1 MFVILCLYRYVYP
14 PGANVLN
21 LNLLRG
27 ALSYAVAVAAVA
39 IATLATLALRPWMGG
54 SASLL
59 FFPAVI
65 VPALYGGYGPAL
77 LSAVLSTASMAYFFI
92 SPIYTWDLG
101 IDDAIRLG
109 VFSGVAAISAWLS
122 ARRRLA
128 EDAQRKS
135 LRDLEGSLLTLQR
148 VSGWPA
154 PIGPD
159 MGATVRKMLAH
170 AASTLGAANAAVAW
184 EAEDE
189 PRVYIAST
197 TDKPGVVHEASTSAD
212 EWRGEFPPEIVRRI
226 GSEAPASAP
235 FETDQVAGR
244 VYFTGVEPSE
254 VDLTPVLT
262 LVAREVGNSLS
273 QMHLSERIREL
284 AVHEDRIRVS
294 RDLHDGVLQAL
305 TGVRLEL
312 QAIADTAGPLADRL
326 RALERALATEQREL
340 RLFID
345 ELRPAPHGIAEAD
358 PIAVR
363 LTEMC
368 ARFSAEWKIPV
379 TLRVMP
385 VDVALP
391 RTIEQALRLMIHEG
405 VSNALKHGHPSRV
418 SVDIET
424 NESQLKVI
432 IADDG
437 LGFPFRGRL
446 DHDELAGFTAGPA
459 SLRERVSALDGR
471 LSVESRPTGS
481 RVEFVIPVAG
491 HPADAG

>member
-1 MFVILCLYRYVYP
+1 M
-14 PGANVLN
+14 
-21 LNLLRG
+21 NLLRRG
-27 ALSYAVAVAAVA
+27 ASAYVLAVATVAF
-39 IATLATLALRPWMGG
+39 ATIATLALRPWMGG
-54 SASLL
+54 SVSLL

-65 VPALYGGYGPAL
+65 LPAMYGGYGPAL
-77 LSAVLSTASMAYFFI
+77 LSGVLASASMAYFFI
-92 SPIYTWDLG
+92 PPLYHFDLG
-101 IDDAIRLG
+101 IDDVIRLG
-109 VFSGVAAISAWLS
+109 VFSGVGAISAWLS
-122 ARRRLA
+122 ARRQLA
-128 EDAQRKS
+128 EDAQRRS
-135 LRDLEGSLLTLQR
+135 LRDLENNVLTLQR

-170 AASTLGAANAAVAW
+170 AASIVGAASAAVAW

-197 TDKPGVVHEASTSAD
+197 ADEPGVVHQAATAAG
-212 EWRGEFPPEIVRRI
+212 EWQGEFPPEIIRRI
-226 GSEAPASAP
+226 GSEAPVSAP

-244 VYFTGVEPSE
+244 VYFTGVGPSE
-254 VDLTPVLT
+254 GDLTPVLT

-305 TGVRLEL
+305 TGIRLEL
-312 QAIADTAGPLADRL
+312 QAMAESAGPLSDRL
-326 RALERALATEQREL
+326 RALERALAIEQREL

-358 PIAVR
+358 PVAVR

-368 ARFSAEWKIPV
+368 SRFSAEWKVPV
-379 TLRVMP
+379 TLRVTPM
-385 VDVALP
+385 DVALP

-418 SVDIET
+418 SVDVET
-424 NESQLKVI
+424 NESRLKVI
-432 IADDG
+432 IVDDG

>member
-1 MFVILCLYRYVYP
+1 MNSLRRRA
-14 PGANVLN
+14 GA
-21 LNLLRG
+21 
-27 ALSYAVAVAAVA
+27 YAVAVVAVA
-39 IATLATLALRPWMGG
+39 VATLATLAVRPWMGG
-54 SASLL
+54 SVSLL

-65 VPALYGGYGPAL
+65 VPAVYGGYGPAL
-77 LSAVLSTASMAYFFI
+77 LAAVLASASLPYFFVE
-92 SPIYTWDLG
+92 PLYTVDLG
-101 IDDAIRLG
+101 IDDLIRVV
-109 VFSGVAAISAWLS
+109 VFSGVGGISAWLS
-122 ARRRLA
+122 ARRQHA
-128 EDAQRKS
+128 EDAQRRS
-135 LRDLEGSLLTLQR
+135 LRELEGNLLTLQR
-148 VSGWPA
+148 VSGWPT

-159 MGATVRKMLAH
+159 TAASVRKMLAH
-170 AASTLGAANAAVAW
+170 AAAIVGATNAAIAW

-189 PRVYIAST
+189 PRLYIAST
-197 TDKPGVVHEASTSAD
+197 ADEHGVVREAPLLPGD
-212 EWRGEFPPEIVRRI
+212 WQGECPPEIIRRI
-226 GSEAPASAP
+226 GSDAAASAA

-244 VYFTGVEPSE
+244 VYFTGVAPAGG
-254 VDLTPVLT
+254 DLTPVLT
-262 LVAREVGNSLS
+262 LVAREVGNSLG
-273 QMHLSERIREL
+273 QMHLSERVREL

-305 TGVRLEL
+305 TGIRLEL
-312 QAIADTAGPLADRL
+312 QAIADTAGPVADRL
-326 RALERALATEQREL
+326 RALERALAIEQREL

-345 ELRPAPHGIAEAD
+345 ELRPASRGIAEAD
-358 PIAVR
+358 PIAMR

-368 ARFSAEWKIPV
+368 SRFSAEWKIPV
-379 TLRVMP
+379 ALRVMP

-418 SVDIET
+418 SVDVET
-424 NESQLKVI
+424 DESHLKVI
-432 IADDG
+432 ITDDG

-446 DHDELAGFTAGPA
+446 DHDELAGFTAGPV

>member
-1 MFVILCLYRYVYP
+1 V
-14 PGANVLN
+14 
-21 LNLLRG
+21 NLLRRG
-27 ALSYAVAVAAVA
+27 ASAYALAVATVAFATA
-39 IATLATLALRPWMGG
+39 ATLVLRPWMGG
-54 SASLL
+54 SVSLL

-65 VPALYGGYGPAL
+65 APAVYGGYGPAL
-77 LSAVLSTASMAYFFI
+77 LSALLASASMAYFFV
-92 SPIYTWDLG
+92 PPLYVFDLG
-101 IDDAIRLG
+101 IDDVIRLG
-109 VFSGVAAISAWLS
+109 VFSGVGGISSWLS
-122 ARRRLA
+122 ARRQVA
-128 EDAQRKS
+128 EDAQRRS
-135 LRDLEGSLLTLQR
+135 LRDLESNLLTLQR
-148 VSGWPA
+148 VSGWPT

-159 MGATVRKMLAH
+159 TGASVRKMLAH
-170 AASTLGAANAAVAW
+170 AAAIVGAANAAVAW

-189 PRVYIAST
+189 PRMYIAST
-197 TDKPGVVHEASTSAD
+197 ADEPGVVHEASSD
-212 EWRGEFPPEIVRRI
+212 SSEWLGEFSPEIIRRI
-226 GSEAPASAP
+226 GSGAPVSAP
-235 FETDQVAGR
+235 FETDQVTGR
-244 VYFTGVEPSE
+244 VYFTGVEPAAVE
-254 VDLTPVLT
+254 LTPVLT
-262 LVAREVGNSLS
+262 LVAREVGNSLG

-305 TGVRLEL
+305 TGIRLEL
-312 QAIADTAGPLADRL
+312 QAIADTAGPVADRL
-326 RALERALATEQREL
+326 RALERALAIEQREL

-368 ARFSAEWKIPV
+368 SRFSAEWKIPV
-379 TLRVMP
+379 MLRVMP

-418 SVDIET
+418 SVDVET
-424 NESQLKVI
+424 NESRLKVI

-437 LGFPFRGRL
+437 LGFPFQGRL
-446 DHDELAGFTAGPA
+446 DHDELAGFTAGPV

>member
-1 MFVILCLYRYVYP
+1 
-14 PGANVLN
+14 
-21 LNLLRG
+21 
-27 ALSYAVAVAAVA
+27 
-39 IATLATLALRPWMGG
+39 MGG
-54 SASLL
+54 SVSLL

-65 VPALYGGYGPAL
+65 VPAVYGGYGPAL
-77 LSAVLSTASMAYFFI
+77 LSAVLASASMAYFFI
-92 SPIYTWDLG
+92 EPIYTFDLG
-101 IDDAIRLG
+101 IDDVIRLG
-109 VFSGVAAISAWLS
+109 VFSGVGAISAWLS
-122 ARRRLA
+122 ARRQHA
-128 EDAQRKS
+128 EAAQHRS
-135 LRDLEGSLLTLQR
+135 LRDLESNLLTLQR
-148 VSGWPA
+148 VSGWPT

-159 MGATVRKMLAH
+159 TGASVRKMLAH
-170 AASTLGAANAAVAW
+170 AAAIIGAANAAVAW

-189 PRVYIAST
+189 PRIYIAST
-197 TDKPGVVHEASTSAD
+197 ADEAGVVHEASTVSD
-212 EWRGEFPPEIVRRI
+212 EWRGEFPPEIIRRI
-226 GSEAPASAP
+226 GSDASASAP
-235 FETDQVAGR
+235 FETDLVAGR
-244 VYFTGVEPSE
+244 VYFTGVEPAGT
-254 VDLTPVLT
+254 DLTPVLT
-262 LVAREVGNSLS
+262 LVAREVGNSLG
-273 QMHLSERIREL
+273 QMYLSERVRQL

-305 TGVRLEL
+305 TGIRLEL
-312 QAIADTAGPLADRL
+312 QAIADTSGPVGDRL

-368 ARFSAEWKIPV
+368 SRFSAEWKIPV

-385 VDVALP
+385 IDVALP

-424 NESQLKVI
+424 NESHLKVI

-446 DHDELAGFTAGPA
+446 DHDELAGFTAGPV

-491 HPADAG
+491 HSTSTT

>member
-1 MFVILCLYRYVYP
+1 M
-14 PGANVLN
+14 
-21 LNLLRG
+21 
-27 ALSYAVAVAAVA
+27 AVAAVA
-39 IATLATLALRPWMGG
+39 VATLATLTFRPWMGG
-54 SASLL
+54 SVSLL

-65 VPALYGGYGPAL
+65 VPAVYGGYGPAL
-77 LSAVLSTASMAYFFI
+77 LSAVLASASLPYFFVE
-92 SPIYTWDLG
+92 PLYTFDLG
-101 IDDAIRLG
+101 IDDVIRVA
-109 VFSGVAAISAWLS
+109 VFSGVGGISAWLS
-122 ARRRLA
+122 ARRKHA
-128 EDAQRKS
+128 EDAQRRS
-135 LRDLEGSLLTLQR
+135 LRELESNLLTLQR
-148 VSGWPA
+148 VSGWPT

-159 MGATVRKMLAH
+159 TAASVRKMLAH
-170 AASTLGAANAAVAW
+170 AAAIVGATNAAIAW

-189 PRVYIAST
+189 PRLYIAST
-197 TDKPGVVHEASTSAD
+197 ADEHGVVHDAPSLPGN
-212 EWRGEFPPEIVRRI
+212 WQGECPPEIIRRI
-226 GSEAPASAP
+226 GSDAAASAA

-244 VYFTGVEPSE
+244 VYFTGVAPAGA
-254 VDLTPVLT
+254 DLTPVLT
-262 LVAREVGNSLS
+262 LVAREVGNSLG
-273 QMHLSERIREL
+273 QMHLSERVREL

-305 TGVRLEL
+305 TGIRLEL
-312 QAIADTAGPLADRL
+312 QAIADTAGPVADRL
-326 RALERALATEQREL
+326 HALERALASEQREL

-368 ARFSAEWKIPV
+368 SRFSAEWKIPV
-379 TLRVMP
+379 ALRVMP

-391 RTIEQALRLMIHEG
+391 RTIEQALRMMIHEG

-418 SVDIET
+418 SVDVET
-424 NESQLKVI
+424 HESHLKVI
-432 IADDG
+432 ITDDG

-446 DHDELAGFTAGPA
+446 DHDELAGFTAGPV